1 MTWFGFAGFSSSQGY
16 ALRACQAKLQD
27 YRIQLKQK
35 AAGLPKMTKKL
46 RPILN
51 RAKKAWEAV
60 IRGLSLLPGESDGSQ
75 IMVLEYAFLSSRQ
88 FGRMYCGCNNA
99 CCKDAFG
106 SSGPL
111 KFKLA
116 DPTQGL
122 RGVVVRAEVVFNII
136 KLQQYLNTQFLDVL
150 FLREMGVALGIGSMW
165 QFKGIAY
172 EEHPDTRNTLSKLY
186 ASSGP
191 ATGGLFLP
199 TEGIS
204 SHGVY
209 QLTNDWRRFPLPKPV
224 SGPPN
229 FDIGYDKDVMRV
241 TLLRNSWI
249 GPQSVGFL
257 YDLGFTV
264 DYSAAGK
271 FSPWSARL
279 IREVCL
285 LLVDACNSNSEKCRV
300 LPWPSVKLSVSFY
313 LECRPQD
320 RDGTI
325 RVIPGRGF
333 STLGLDAEL
342 KEDAVGAINP
352 AETPCNS
359 NRDCV
364 SGICVTTILGFLQS
378 NGYDLESQSV
388 DGFSPKALS
397 TETDAFPQ
405 YNFIIEEAR
414 QKWQSII
421 RGIAR
426 PLRGNR
432 VPGDLEIKFDFF
444 NENSNTLGSAG
455 PQEVDFYDSIDG
467 SYFLTRRGGM
477 KFNARFLEN
486 NLIDLDTFKAVV
498 LHEMGHI
505 LLIGLWDLLT
515 TFAECQ
521 VESKFTDAYLDGAGN
536 AAMGH
541 YLLSKQWTKAIK
553 TPLRL
558 YRTPSLTAPGSDCGH
573 WDERLLDNELMTPF
587 TIFYR
592 CLRQPELE
600 VAMEPVAVEA
610 DSTPVSALRVPPLT
624 NLSQVSR
631 GSRIRSVTPTNS
643 AKSEGGLQNALM
655 GVEERLSA
663 QIARVQ
669 QQGDRL
675 REVALSRMDAK
686 VSTVEALQPKFDR
699 RMAELSGSVKGL
711 SDEMQSQ
718 LRRVDQID
726 TKLWD
731 WRHQIEEELR
741 VRLVEVEQSLQQL
754 GSAHRVAK
762 AAAEDS
768 AKKLSMRMLRLEARV
783 LEAHSN
789 TMGYSGGFA
798 FRCQENHGLH
808 HVQHDDAINAH
819 MEHTRARE
827 ADWQVLQSEL
837 EQRCLEQSL
846 TTQAGVV
853 AGAWQGNDRNGIA
866 VRASQ

>member
-1 MTWFGFAGFSSSQGY
+1 MRPVWLPALAGLFAAGEQCWPESDGNPLLQVSHRSLNTSFAKQSPRQVGDECTVDSDCASGVCAMTWFGFAGFSSSQGY

-35 AAGLPKMTKKL
+35 AAGSPKMTKKL

-172 EEHPDTRNTLSKLY
+172 EEDPDTRNTLSKLY

-271 FSPWSARL
+271 FSSFAPTGSLCRGCNARPRL
-279 IREVCL
+279 YRPET
-285 LLVDACNSNSEKCRV
+285 RV
-300 LPWPSVKLSVSFY
+300 
-313 LECRPQD
+313 QD

-388 DGFSPKALS
+388 DGFSPKVCKPKFYDFNIALS

-587 TIFYR
+587 
-592 CLRQPELE
+592 
-600 VAMEPVAVEA
+600 
-610 DSTPVSALRVPPLT
+610 VSSAASLPLSIIT
-624 NLSQVSR
+624 
-631 GSRIRSVTPTNS
+631 
-643 AKSEGGLQNALM
+643 AGGLEDLGYTIDYRKCDIWPDANTDSSLYTFYPK
-655 GVEERLSA
+655 RLENRKSSFA
-663 QIARVQ
+663 EAKNVARDWFMKPLDVKIIYNEKVITTIP
-669 QQGDRL
+669 GDRDL
-675 REVALSRMDAK
+675 
-686 VSTVEALQPKFDR
+686 
-699 RMAELSGSVKGL
+699 KGIL
-711 SDEMQSQ
+711 
-718 LRRVDQID
+718 
-726 TKLWD
+726 K
-731 WRHQIEEELR
+731 
-741 VRLVEVEQSLQQL
+741 
-754 GSAHRVAK
+754 
-762 AAAEDS
+762 
-768 AKKLSMRMLRLEARV
+768 AKKEL
-783 LEAHSN
+783 
-789 TMGYSGGFA
+789 
-798 FRCQENHGLH
+798 QEFLQKLH
-808 HVQHDDAINAH
+808 PRNSTRNAH
-819 MEHTRARE
+819 A
-827 ADWQVLQSEL
+827 A
-837 EQRCLEQSL
+837 
-846 TTQAGVV
+846 
-853 AGAWQGNDRNGIA
+853 
-866 VRASQ
+866 